1 MATSGTLRAH
11 ERRASI
17 LSSLERDGAVQLDQ
31 VAGLLGVS
39 AMTVRRDLD
48 ELAAEGLLRRVRGG
62 AVSVLGARPFSERRA
77 VRARAKQAIADKA
90 SALIPMTGAIALDAS
105 TTAGTVGIAMGQ
117 RTGLTVATNSYE
129 NFLAVRPL
137 AGVTAVLVGG
147 EAEENTDSFVGLI
160 ACQAAASMLYQR
172 FFVSASAVD
181 VAHGTS
187 EVSLAESQVKR
198 AFAGVSRETVL
209 CVDSSKLGQQS
220 VALGFALGEV
230 TVMITDLDPR
240 DSRLDRYREIVEIR

>member
-1 MATSGTLRAH
+1 MATSGTLKAH

-17 LSSLERDGAVQLDQ
+17 LSSLERDGAVQLDE
-31 VAGLLGVS
+31 VADLLGVS

-48 ELAAEGLLRRVRGG
+48 DLATEGLLRRVRGG
-62 AVSVLGARPFSERRA
+62 AVSVLGPRPFSERRA
-77 VRARAKQAIADKA
+77 VRARAKQAIAQKA
-90 SALIPMTGAIALDAS
+90 ISLIPMTGAIALDAS

-129 NFLAVRPL
+129 NFLAIRPFT
-137 AGVTAVLVGG
+137 GVTAVLVGG

-160 ACQAAASMLYQR
+160 ACQGAASMLYRR
-172 FFVSASAVD
+172 FFVSATAVD

-209 CVDSSKLGQQS
+209 CVDFSKLAQQS
-220 VALGFALGEV
+220 VALGFALDEV
-230 TVMITDLDPR
+230 AVMITDLDPR
-240 DSRLDRYREIVEIR
+240 DSRLDDYREIVEVL